1 MIAEAIKQISRK
13 RDDLNGNS
21 RDKDMPL
28 LYSVSQQLDEN
39 AALDSMAESVLKSLA
54 DQYGLLQSFVA
65 VYNRYSNEVVIES
78 SYGLSTSQRER
89 GRYRYG
95 QGVTGRVVQ
104 TGQPIVSPNVSE
116 EPEFLNRAGA
126 AKMPRKKELAFLC
139 APIKWG
145 SEAIGAL
152 GAYRLMEDEIS
163 TDNDMRLLS
172 IIASM
177 IAHPVRMRQTA
188 VEERMGMVQET
199 ITLQHEWNTRFRL
212 DDMVGNSDMMLRV
225 FDRIAQIAPK
235 DACVLL
241 RGEHGVGKERAARVI
256 HSNSARAE
264 RPFVILNCAQLPE
277 GSLELQ
283 LFGQSIS
290 NGSPR
295 KLGLIEQAEGGTL
308 FIEEISDFA
317 PSLQVKLLRFLE
329 TSEYERAGS
338 ENRERGNVR
347 IIAAS
352 RRDLEALSREE
363 RFRQDLY
370 YRLGLF
376 TIALPPL
383 RERKT
388 DIPLLADHFIDKFSR
403 ANRKSIYRISSPA
416 IDLLM
421 RYDWPGNVRE
431 LENCIERAA
440 LVSNNGVIHA
450 HHMPAT
456 LQNAG
461 VKPNGQG
468 ETLQAILD
476 NVEREIILEALEASR
491 GNQAKTA
498 KALGVTERVMG
509 LRLKKHGID
518 PKQFRANK
526 Q

>member
-1 MIAEAIKQISRK
+1 MIAEASKQAARK
-13 RDDLNGNS
+13 RDEFNQSSHLNDIS
-21 RDKDMPL
+21 L
-28 LYSVSQQLDEN
+28 LSSISKQLDEN
-39 AALDSMAESVLKSLA
+39 AALESMADPILKALA

-65 VYNRYSNEVVIES
+65 VYNRYSNEVVVES

-89 GRYRYG
+89 GRYRIG

-104 TGQPIVSPNVSE
+104 SGQPIVSPSVSE

-126 AKMPRKKELAFLC
+126 AKMPRKKDVAFLC
-139 APIKWG
+139 VPIKWG
-145 SEAIGAL
+145 GETIGAL
-152 GAYRLMEDEIS
+152 GAYRLLEDEVS
-163 TDNDMRLLS
+163 TEDDMRLLS

-199 ITLQHEWNTRFRL
+199 ISLQHEWNTRFRL
-212 DDMVGNSDMMLRV
+212 DNMVGNSDGMLRV

-235 DACVLL
+235 ESTVLL

-256 HSNSARAE
+256 HSNSPRSA
-264 RPFVILNCAQLPE
+264 RPFVILNCAQLTE
-277 GSLELQ
+277 DSLDRE
-283 LFGQSIS
+283 LFGQNAD

-295 KLGLIEQAEGGTL
+295 KLGLIEQAEGGAL
-308 FIEEISDFA
+308 FIEEVSDFA
-317 PSLQVKLLRFLE
+317 PALQVKLLRFLE
-329 TSEYERAGS
+329 SGAYERTGGDGV
-338 ENRERGNVR
+338 EKGNVR

-352 RRDLEALSREE
+352 RRDLESLCRED

-370 YRLGLF
+370 YRLGVF

-388 DIPLLADHFIDKFSR
+388 DIPLLADYFIDKFSR

-431 LENCIERAA
+431 MENCFERAA

-450 HHMPAT
+450 HHMPAA
-456 LQNAG
+456 LQNTG
-461 VKPNGQG
+461 GLSNGQN

-476 NVEREIILEALEASR
+476 NVEREIILEALEAAR

-518 PKQFRANK
+518 PKQFRISK
-526 Q
+526 

>member
-1 MIAEAIKQISRK
+1 MIAEATKQTTRK
-13 RDDLNGNS
+13 RDEQDGS
-21 RDKDMPL
+21 ARSKDISL
-28 LYSVSQQLDEN
+28 LFSISEHLDEN
-39 AALDSMAESVLKSLA
+39 AALDSMAEHVLKALA
-54 DQYGLLQSFVA
+54 EHYGLLQSFVA
-65 VYNRYSNEVVIES
+65 VYNRYSNEVVVES

-89 GRYRYG
+89 GRYRIG

-104 TGQPIVSPNVSE
+104 TGQPIVSPSASD

-126 AKMPRKKELAFLC
+126 AKMPRKKEVAFLC
-139 APIKWG
+139 VPIKWG

-152 GAYRLMEDEIS
+152 GAYRLLEDDVS
-163 TDNDMRLLS
+163 TANDMRLLS

-177 IAHPVRMRQTA
+177 IAHPARMRQTA

-199 ITLQHEWNTRFRL
+199 IALQHEWNTRFRL
-212 DDMVGNSDMMLRV
+212 DDMVGNSDVMLRV

-235 DACVLL
+235 DSTLLL

-264 RPFVILNCAQLPE
+264 RLFVILNCAQLPE
-277 GSLELQ
+277 GSLDRE
-283 LFGQSIS
+283 LFGQSAN
-290 NGSPR
+290 NGTPR

-317 PSLQVKLLRFLE
+317 PALQVKLLRFLE
-329 TSEYERAGS
+329 SGEYARPGGDGVEKGS
-338 ENRERGNVR
+338 VR

-352 RRDLEALSREE
+352 RRDLEALCGEE

-376 TIALPPL
+376 TIVLPPL
-383 RERKT
+383 RERKS

-431 LENCIERAA
+431 MENCIERAA

-461 VKPNGQG
+461 VVSNGQG

-509 LRLKKHGID
+509 LRLKKHGIS
-518 PKQFRANK
+518 PKQFRQN